1 MGMLDNLTTKQKC
14 GVAVIAGAASATG
27 LAPLGLWP
35 VTLIALALLIQM
47 ISGAQSARRAF
58 ALGWHFGV
66 GQFFVGIYWLAAAFR
81 FQDAIPLWLGPVAV
95 FGAALYLALY
105 PGIAAWGAWQFQP
118 TFNRYYS
125 RHPGAGGGPSPDL
138 ITQSLDQVKD
148 SRLRGNDE
156 VKYLNQPSSPVEEG
170 LISPLTIAFAGCW
183 IIAEWLRSW
192 VMTGFAWNPLSEVG
206 VSTIFAPFWLP
217 KIGTYGFSGI
227 IILASGALASLPS
240 WFRRNRVER
249 AFAKSGSWIAIGFG
263 VIFILPVLAVSLFPD
278 KLLPLPRSSKANSA
292 TPTLTI
298 VQPNISQAD
307 KYKPDYDA
315 ANYAKLAAL
324 SRPLPGQGPRLLL
337 WPEAAI
343 PWYLHDGYPFRYY
356 QFQPGESANI
366 TRATLASLMG
376 SGDILLTGGDLLEFD
391 KNRQIVGAR
400 NAVTAMGSDTNILGS
415 YAKAHLVPG
424 GEYLPL
430 RTILEPIGL
439 SRFVPGDL
447 DFWPGPGPQTLNL
460 PFNGSR
466 IKVGMQ
472 ICYEIVFS
480 GQVVDRSNRPDF
492 IFNPSNDAWYGS
504 WQPPQ
509 HLAMARLRAIEEGLP
524 VIRATPTGI
533 SAVIDADGR
542 IVASRALGTPA
553 RIDAFLPEP
562 HKPTLFARY
571 GNILPLAFA
580 ALLIAFSLLP
590 LAGRKSSR

>member
-1 MGMLDNLTTKQKC
+1 MGMLDNLTTWQKS
-14 GVAVIAGAASATG
+14 VLALIAGALSATG
-27 LAPLGLWP
+27 FAPLGLWP
-35 VTLIALALLIQM
+35 VTLIALALLIHM

-58 ALGWHFGV
+58 LLGWHFGL

-81 FQDAIPLWLGPVAV
+81 FQDALPLWLGPVTVLIAS
-95 FGAALYLALY
+95 LYLAVY
-105 PGIAAWGAWQFQP
+105 PGIATWGAWRLQS

-125 RHPGAGGGPSPDL
+125 RHPRAGGGPSPDL
-138 ITQSLDQVKD
+138 TTQSLNQVMD
-148 SRLRGNDE
+148 SRLRGIDE
-156 VKYLNQPSSPVEEG
+156 MKFLNQPSSPKVAK
-170 LISPLTIAFAGCW
+170 LPLTVAFAGCW

-206 VSTIFAPFWLP
+206 VSTIFARIWLP

-240 WFRRNRVER
+240 WFRRNRAER
-249 AFAKSGSWIAIGFG
+249 AFTKSGSLVAIGFG
-263 VIFILPVLAVSLFPD
+263 LIFILPVLVVG
-278 KLLPLPRSSKANSA
+278 LLPDMFLGAMRSNTKAGA
-292 TPTLTI
+292 PTLTI

-343 PWYLHDGYPFRYY
+343 PWYLDDGYPFRYY
-356 QFQPGESANI
+356 QFQPGETAG
-366 TRATLASLMG
+366 TARATLASLMG
-376 SGDILLTGGDLLEFD
+376 PGDILLTGADRLEFD
-391 KNRQIVGAR
+391 KNRQIIGAR
-400 NAVTAMGSDTNILGS
+400 NAVTAMGSDTNILGR

-430 RTILEPIGL
+430 RSVLEPLGL

-447 DFWPGPGPQTLNL
+447 DFWPGPGPQTLDL
-460 PFNGSR
+460 PFNGGR
-466 IKVGMQ
+466 IRVGMQ

-480 GQVVDRSNRPDF
+480 GQVAQRGYRRPDF

-524 VIRATPTGI
+524 VVRATPTGI

-542 IVASRALGTPA
+542 IIASRALGTPA
-553 RIDAFLPEP
+553 RIDATVPRAHL
-562 HKPTLFARY
+562 PTLFARY

-590 LAGRKSSR
+590 LAGRKGSR